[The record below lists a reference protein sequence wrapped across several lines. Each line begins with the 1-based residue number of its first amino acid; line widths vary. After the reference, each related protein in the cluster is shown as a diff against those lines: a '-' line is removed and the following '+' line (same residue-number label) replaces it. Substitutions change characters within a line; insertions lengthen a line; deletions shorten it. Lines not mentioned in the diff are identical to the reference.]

1 MKVIVIHRRTYDII
15 EITEVDQ
22 ITIIGSDQSYV
33 VIAGKLTGA
42 SEATYN
48 QYLRADYIIRIM
60 ES

>member
-22 ITIIGSDQSYV
+22 ITIIGEDQSYV

-42 SEATYN
+42 SQATNN